1 MRLPKRESGLIVM
14 GLLLGASPLWA
25 APPAEVKKLHV
36 FLVFDTQ
43 DETLGD
49 SLAKDLWR
57 MRELF
62 RNSIPR
68 NRLMVSVLTGK
79 KVTAAQILDHY
90 RKANPDPDDGLLFF
104 YGGHGATDPAKKQH
118 YFQLSCGEDL
128 PRLDVRKAMEAKR
141 TSLVVLLTDC
151 CSTPEKIGTP
161 VIPRWIESG
170 QGPKE
175 IHPTVRCL
183 LFRARGTVDVT
194 AATNAPSWSDNMEG
208 GIFTR
213 TLCETMKRSLK
224 SLGQDEDG
232 IITWQEFFPVLQGE
246 TEKVF
251 ANWSAKMRSL
261 RGVKIDSRTQKPSA
275 FALGN
280 DAAVGR
286 TYAVVGIENA
296 TNLVIAY
303 RYRWTG
309 DKEWKYAN
317 LEVGEK
323 KPHALVLKDEKQ
335 ALPKLEVEIHGRKML
350 PLKSG
355 KWTGE
360 GNPSFE
366 GGRSYRLRPRKKE

>member
-1 MRLPKRESGLIVM
+1 MRVPKRETGLIVM
-14 GLLLGASPLWA
+14 GLLLWASPLFA

-36 FLVFDTQ
+36 LLVFDTS

-49 SLAKDLWR
+49 SLARDQLR
-57 MRELF
+57 IRELF
-62 RNSIPR
+62 KNTIPR
-68 NRLMVSVLTGK
+68 NRLNVSVLTGK
-79 KVTAAQILDHY
+79 KVTADQILDHY
-90 RKANPDPDDGLLFF
+90 RKANPDRNDGLLFF
-104 YGGHGATDPAKKQH
+104 YGGHGATDPTKKH
-118 YFQLSCGEDL
+118 FFQLACGDDL
-128 PRLDVRKAMEAKR
+128 PRSRVRKAMEAKK
-141 TSLVVLLTDC
+141 TALVVLLTDC

-161 VIPRWIESG
+161 VQPRLFEEDT
-170 QGPKE
+170 GPKE

-183 LFRARGTVDVT
+183 LFKARGTVDVT
-194 AATNAPSWSDNMEG
+194 AATNAPSWSDNLEG
-208 GIFTR
+208 GVFTR
-213 TLCETMKRSLK
+213 TLCATMNRSMK
-224 SLGQDEDG
+224 SLGQDDDG
-232 IITWQEFFPVLQGE
+232 IITWREFFPVLQSE

-251 ANWSAKMRSL
+251 ANWSAKMRTI

-280 DAAVGR
+280 DLAAGR

-303 RYRWTG
+303 RFRWSG
-309 DKEWKYAN
+309 EQDWKYAN

-323 KPHALVLKDEKQ
+323 KPHALQLKDEKQ
-335 ALPKLEVEIHGRKML
+335 SLPKLEVEIHGRKMM

-366 GGRSYRLRPRKKE
+366 DGRSYRLRPRKKD